1 MVRFLEYPAPGSPR
15 ILMVPEDHSKI
26 PTSQQRERSAI
37 SHCLTQM
44 NYKALVSSQPML
56 PGNHWHFK
64 LLTENPL
71 PQHRLTNV
79 RPWEIVFV
87 PTVGV
92 ANLILDW
99 AVALQWILLTP
110 ISVDQPTRAR
120 SSLGRPTSRFQ
131 HNSKSQNHRWVK
143 PNSCLLLLLFARLG
157 NSQTAMGSVPKV
169 SILLCYNL
177 FLSTQQSRPETWTW
191 SSV

>member
-1 MVRFLEYPAPGSPR
+1 MQKFLH
-15 ILMVPEDHSKI
+15 HSRE
-26 PTSQQRERSAI
+26 SERSAI
-37 SHCLTQM
+37 SHCLTQV
-44 NYKALVSSQPML
+44 NYKALVSSQPMC

-71 PQHRLTNV
+71 PQHRLINV

-99 AVALQWILLTP
+99 AVALQWFLLTP
-110 ISVDQPTRAR
+110 ISFDQSTRAR

-131 HNSKSQNHRWVK
+131 HHSKSRNHRWVK
-143 PNSCLLLLLFARLG
+143 PNSCLLLLLLPSLG
-157 NSQTAMGSVPKV
+157 NSQTAMGSNKESDGVVPKV
-169 SILLCYNL
+169 SVLLRYNL
-177 FLSTQQSRPETWTW
+177 FLSTQQSRPEMWTW